1 MNNGLWYFILNTLR
15 QIQYCSFIYK
25 IWYFIIYKKYYIINV
40 FNIRL
45 AKMMLNYYL
54 SSVLIFTKKLQ
65 TASLSGKNYLRT
77 VVYKMLE
84 SKKVFTKV

>member
-1 MNNGLWYFILNTLR
+1 MVYGILNTLW
-15 QIQYCSFIYK
+15 QIQYSSFIYK
-25 IWYFIIYKKYYIINV
+25 FWYYIIYNKYYIKYV

-54 SSVLIFTKKLQ
+54 SSVLIFTKQLQ
-65 TASLSGKNYLRT
+65 TPSLSGKNYLRT